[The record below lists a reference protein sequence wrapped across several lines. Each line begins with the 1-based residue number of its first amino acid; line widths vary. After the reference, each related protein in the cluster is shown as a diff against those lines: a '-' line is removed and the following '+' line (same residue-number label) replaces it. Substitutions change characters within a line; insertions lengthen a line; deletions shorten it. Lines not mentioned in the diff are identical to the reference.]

1 MERALFFEDA
11 DLKGMVGNQFPA
23 TLGRLIKQKK
33 VSVLTIVENTNVS
46 KSYINKLRNPDEK
59 NVNPSRRVVIDI
71 ALAINATLE
80 ETNMLLK
87 AARYQELYTRDP
99 AEALIIWG
107 MLNKKSG
114 VEIRRADYC
123 RKKVWT
129 VCSKTSRKD
138 FSECGRL
145 QKKIFQEN
153 I

>member
-1 MERALFFEDA
+1 MGKVTDENRRALEKALFFEDA

-114 VEIRRADYC
+114 REIRRLLQEKGLDGMF
-123 RKKVWT
+123 
-129 VCSKTSRKD
+129 KD
-138 FSECGRL
+138 
-145 QKKIFQEN
+145 K
-153 I
+153 